1 MPSVIQELP
10 LHPLETYIR
19 ELRDIRASGA
29 AVAETSYYG
38 PLATLL
44 NEVGKSLKPKV
55 RCIINLRNS
64 GAGIPD
70 GGLFTRDQFQKAS
83 DAEPIAG
90 TLPARGAIEVK
101 GTADDTAVTADGEQV
116 ARYWDAYGQVLV
128 TNYRD
133 FLLVGRDAEGS
144 RTILE
149 SYHLAESEADFWKA
163 AANPHKMS
171 QAHGERFE
179 EYLKR
184 VMLYAAP
191 IVTPKDVAWFLAS
204 YARDAKVR
212 VEEAGDLPALANVRT
227 ALEEALGLKFEGEKG
242 EHFFRST
249 LVQTL
254 FYGVFSAWVLWS
266 RSHLPAGGTSFNWK
280 LSADYLRVP
289 ILRKLFYTLAEP
301 GQLDELNL
309 PEVLDWAGAVLN
321 RVDRNAFFGQ
331 FDEGHAVQYFYEPF
345 LEAFDPEL
353 RKELGV
359 WYTPPEIVQ
368 YMVARVDTVLK
379 EELDI
384 KDGLADPNVYVL
396 DPCCGTG
403 AYLREVLKHIAST
416 MQERGGDAL
425 LGEDLKRAAMER
437 VFGFEIMPA
446 PFVVAH
452 LQLGLLMQEYG
463 APFSEEKGERPGVF
477 LTNAL
482 TGWEPPEGPKKQLPF
497 PELEEERDAAE
508 HVKRDVPILVILGN
522 PPYNA
527 FAGVSPTEEQDLVV
541 PFKEGLISEWGIK
554 KFNLDDLYLRFFRL
568 AERRV
573 AENTGKGIVCYI
585 SNFSYLSDP
594 SFVVLRKRFL
604 EEFDSLWFD
613 CMNGDSRETGK
624 TTPDG
629 QPDPS
634 VFSTEYNREGIRV
647 GTAIGLLVRKDTRE
661 SNPSI
666 LFRHFWG
673 STKRADLLLS
683 LSNQDFAS
691 QYEAS
696 NPEPSNRL
704 SFRPT
709 DVSSHFMEWPKLPE
723 ISDHAPINGLM
734 EKRSGA
740 LISVDKDVL
749 ERRMQ
754 MYYNRDEEWQN
765 LLAQNTG
772 LTSDAARFNARK
784 AREKVLAS
792 ETYTPFHLQ
801 RYALRPFDIKWC
813 YYSIVRPLWNEP
825 RPSLWAQCWEGNH
838 FLMSRP
844 AGVASPEGMP
854 FFFTSLLGDNDFLKG
869 HAYYIPIRFKQP
881 EKGQQDSLLGY
892 ENEPV
897 ANLSQASISYLATV
911 GINNVDENVET
922 AGQIWMHVLAIGCS
936 PAYLAENADGLR
948 QDWPRIPMPNSKELF
963 EKSAILGRQI
973 SALLDT
979 EKPVEGVTEGA
990 SRDAFRFI
998 ATVSRVGGGN
1008 LTPDAGNLKV
1018 TAGWGHTSKTGIT
1031 MPAKGKVIIRP
1042 YSNEEFAAISESAKT
1057 GRLATEQALAH
1068 LGESTCD
1075 IHLNDIAYWKNIPSK
1090 VWNYRIGGYQVIKK
1104 WLSYRESK
1112 VLGRALTV
1120 DEVREVTNMARR
1132 IAAILL
1138 LEPALDENYE
1148 KVKNSTYD
1156 WNQAAK

>member
-1 MPSVIQELP
+1 MPSVIQEP
-10 LHPLETYIR
+10 PVHPLETYIR

-55 RCIINLRNS
+55 RCIINLRNR

-83 DAEPIAG
+83 DAEPMAG

-101 GTADDTAVTADGEQV
+101 GTADDASTTASGEQV
-116 ARYWDAYGQVLV
+116 TRYWETYGQVLV

-133 FLLVGRDAEGS
+133 FLLVGRDADGS
-144 RTILE
+144 RTVLE
-149 SYHLAESEADFWKA
+149 SYHLAGSEADFWKA
-163 AANPHKMS
+163 AANPRKMS

-184 VMLYAAP
+184 VMLHAAP

-212 VEEAGDLPALANVRT
+212 VEEAGDLPALTGVRT

-266 RSHLPAGGTSFNWK
+266 RSHQQVGDAKFNWK

-301 GQLDELNL
+301 GQLDILNL

-321 RVDRNAFFGQ
+321 RVDRAAFFGQ

-403 AYLREVLKHIAST
+403 AYLREVLKHIAGT

-463 APFSEEKGERPGVF
+463 APFSEEKSERPGVF

-541 PFKEGLISEWGIK
+541 PYKEGLISEWGIK
-554 KFNLDDLYLRFFRL
+554 KYNLDDLYVRFFRL
-568 AERRV
+568 AERRI
-573 AENTGKGIVCYI
+573 AENTGKGIVCFI

-594 SFVVLRKRFL
+594 SFAVMRKRFL
-604 EEFDSLWFD
+604 EEFDGLWFD
-613 CMNGDSRETGK
+613 CLNGDSRETGK

-647 GTAIGLLVRKDTRE
+647 GTAIGLLVRKDTRD
-661 SNPSI
+661 SNPSV

-673 STKRADLLLS
+673 SSKRADLLLS
-683 LSNQDFAS
+683 LSNQDFVS

-696 NPEPSNRL
+696 NPGPSNRL
-704 SFRPT
+704 SFRPS
-709 DVSSHFMEWPKLPE
+709 DVSGHFMEWPKLPE
-723 ISDHAPINGLM
+723 ISGHAPINGLM

-740 LISVDKDVL
+740 LISIDKDVL

-754 MYYNRDEEWQN
+754 MYFDPAVDWAT
-765 LLAQNTG
+765 LKTLGTG
-772 LTSDAARFNARK
+772 LTEEAAGFNPQKVRDK
-784 AREKVLAS
+784 VCSLEKYDPSRIL
-792 ETYTPFHLQ
+792 
-801 RYALRPFDIKWC
+801 RYSLRPFETRWC
-813 YYSIVRPLWNEP
+813 YYSDVSSLWNRN
-825 RPSLWAQCWEGNH
+825 RPTLWAQCWEKNN
-838 FLMSRP
+838 FIVSRP
-844 AGVASPEGMP
+844 AAVASPEGAP
-854 FFFTSLLGDNDFLKG
+854 FFFTSLLGDNDSLRG
-869 HAYYIPIRFKQP
+869 HAYYIPIRFMQP
-881 EKGQQDSLLGY
+881 EKGHQDSLLEY
-892 ENEPV
+892 ENEPI
-897 ANLSQASISYLATV
+897 ANLSPTSISYLASI
-911 GINNVDENVET
+911 GINNANTDGET
-922 AGQIWMHVLAIGCS
+922 AALIWMHVLAVGCS
-936 PAYLAENADGLR
+936 PDYLTENADGVR
-948 QDWPRIPMPNSKELF
+948 QDWPRIPMPDSREQF
-963 EKSAILGRQI
+963 EKSAYLGRQI

-990 SRDAFRFI
+990 VHEAFRFI
-998 ATVSRVGGGN
+998 ATVSRVGGGS
-1008 LTPDAGNLKV
+1008 LTPYAGNLEV
-1018 TAGWGHTSKTGIT
+1018 TAGWGHASKAGVT

-1042 YSNEEFAAISESAKT
+1042 YTAEELAAISEGT
-1057 GRLATEQALAH
+1057 GAQGLTSEQALAH
-1068 LGESTCD
+1068 LGESTTD
-1075 IHLNDIAYWKNIPSK
+1075 IYLNDIAYWKNIPSK

-1112 VLGRALTV
+1112 VLGRSLTV

-1138 LEPALDENYE
+1138 LEPALDENYQQI
-1148 KVKNSTYD
+1148 KSSTYD
-1156 WNQAAK
+1156 WNQTAK